1 MKPESSERLPA
12 LSAEENESLRRKVEL
27 LEREVETLR
36 QHHGA
41 ARLETPR
48 LAPPRPRPSL
58 LRGVLIVM
66 LLLLAVGFAAGL
78 LPKLRQRQVLAA
90 ETDLAVAARPIV
102 PAAVVTQAPR
112 ETVVTLPGTMQP
124 ITEAPVLARA
134 DGYIKRRN
142 VDIGDRVAAG
152 QVLAEIEAP
161 ELDQQVKQAAAA
173 LDQARSALEQA
184 NANLTQG
191 LANRELARVSAV
203 RYGNLQKRGIVSRQE
218 NDTYQAQY
226 QASDA
231 AVESLR
237 KAVAG
242 AENSVSAAQASLARL
257 KEMFS
262 YLKVRAPFAGVVTL
276 RNVDQGTLV
285 MTGNTLLFR
294 VAQTGVLRMFINVPQ
309 VNASQ
314 VRVGQATELSLS
326 ERPGRT
332 FTAKIVR
339 SSGSLDPAT
348 RTMLVEV
355 QVPNPVGDL
364 MPGMYANVT
373 LHAARENPPLLI
385 PSEALVAR
393 AQGTTAAVVDRA
405 GKVHFTPIQVG
416 RDSGTELEVLSG
428 LEAGMQVIVNPNDK
442 VREGVAVETRPFLR
456 PRPAGSTAPAQAA
469 PAAKKA
475 S

>member
-1 MKPESSERLPA
+1 MKPESPDRLPA
-12 LSAEENESLRRKVEL
+12 PGAEDSEFLLRKVEM

-41 ARLETPR
+41 ARLETPHI
-48 LAPPRPRPSL
+48 APPRPRPAL
-58 LRGVLIVM
+58 LRGMLIAFVLIA
-66 LLLLAVGFAAGL
+66 AVCFAAGL

-90 ETDLAVAARPIV
+90 ETSQVLAHRPIV
-102 PAAVVTQAPR
+102 PAAVVSLAPR

-161 ELDQQVKQAAAA
+161 ELNQQVQQAAAA

-191 LANRELARVSAV
+191 LANRELARVSAM

-237 KAVAG
+237 KAVAS
-242 AENSVSAAQASLARL
+242 ATNMVSEAQANLARL
-257 KEMFS
+257 KDVFS

-285 MTGNTLLFR
+285 TTGSTLLFR
-294 VAQTGVLRMFINVPQ
+294 VAQTGVLRLFINVPQ

-314 VRVGQATELSLS
+314 VRAGQTAGLSLS
-326 ERPGRT
+326 ERPGAALT
-332 FTAKIVR
+332 GKIVR

-355 QVPNPVGDL
+355 QVPNPRGDL
-364 MPGMYANVT
+364 LPGMYANVT

-393 AQGTTAAVVDRA
+393 AQGTMAAVVDHT

-428 LEAGMQVIVNPNDK
+428 LQEGMQVIVNPNDS
-442 VREGVAVETRPFLR
+442 VREGVLVETQPFLR
-456 PRPAGSTAPAQAA
+456 PRPAGAPPAQAA

>member
-1 MKPESSERLPA
+1 MKPESPEPPSA
-12 LSAEENESLRRKVEL
+12 LSAGETELLRKVEL
-27 LEREVETLR
+27 LEREVDALR
-36 QHHGA
+36 QHHGPA
-41 ARLETPR
+41 ALETPHV
-48 LAPPRPRPSL
+48 AAPRPRPAL
-58 LRGVLIVM
+58 LRGILIVLV
-66 LLLLAVGFAAGL
+66 LLIAVGFAAGL
-78 LPKLRQRQVLAA
+78 LPKLHQRHVLAA
-90 ETDLAVAARPIV
+90 ETDLAVTARPIV
-102 PAAVVTQAPR
+102 PAATVTQAPR
-112 ETVVTLPGTMQP
+112 ETVVTLPGTMEP

-161 ELDQQVKQAAAA
+161 ELNQQVQQANAA

-191 LANRELARVSAV
+191 LANRELAHVSAV

-242 AENSVSAAQASLARL
+242 AGNNVSEAQANLARV
-257 KEMFS
+257 KDMFS

-285 MTGNTLLFR
+285 TLGNTLLFR
-294 VAQTGVLRMFINVPQ
+294 EAQTGVLRIFINVPQ

-314 VRVGQATELSLS
+314 VRAGQTAELSLN
-326 ERPGRT
+326 ERPGRL
-332 FTAKIVR
+332 FTGKIVR

-355 QVPNPVGDL
+355 QVPNPQGDL
-364 MPGMYANVT
+364 LPGMYANVT

-393 AQGTTAAVVDRA
+393 AQGTMAAVVDRT
-405 GKVHFTPIQVG
+405 GHVHFTPIQVG
-416 RDSGTELEVLSG
+416 RDSGTELEILSG
-428 LEAGMQVIVNPNDK
+428 LEAGMQVVVNPNDK
-442 VREGVAVETRPFLR
+442 VREGVAVETTPFLR
-456 PRPAGSTAPAQAA
+456 PRQAGAPPVPGA

>member
-1 MKPESSERLPA
+1 MKPESPERLPA
-12 LSAEENESLRRKVEL
+12 LSAEENESLRQKVEL

-58 LRGVLIVM
+58 LRGMLIVLV
-66 LLLLAVGFAAGL
+66 LLIVVGFVAGL

-90 ETDLAVAARPIV
+90 ETSQTLAGRPIV
-102 PAAVVTQAPR
+102 PAAVVIPAPR
-112 ETVVTLPGTMQP
+112 ETVVTLPGTLQP

-134 DGYIKRRN
+134 DGYIKRRS

-161 ELDQQVKQAAAA
+161 ELNQQVLQAAAA
-173 LDQARSALEQA
+173 LDQAKSALEQA
-184 NANLTQG
+184 NANLAQG

-242 AENSVSAAQASLARL
+242 AENSISAAQANLARL
-257 KEMFS
+257 KDMFS
-262 YLKVRAPFAGVVTL
+262 YLKVRAPFAGIVTL
-276 RNVDQGTLV
+276 RNVDTGTLV
-285 MTGNTLLFR
+285 TAGNTLLFR
-294 VAQTGVLRMFINVPQ
+294 VAQTGVLRLYINVPQ

-314 VRVGQATELSLS
+314 VRVGQTAELSLN
-326 ERPGRT
+326 ERPGQL

-339 SSGSLDPAT
+339 SSDSLDPAT

-355 QVPNPVGDL
+355 QVPNPRGDL
-364 MPGMYANVT
+364 LPGMYANVT
-373 LHAARENPPLLI
+373 LRAARENPPLLI

-393 AQGTTAAVVDRA
+393 AQGTMAAVVDA
-405 GKVHFTPIQVG
+405 TGSVHFTPIQVG

-428 LEAGMQVIVNPNDK
+428 LQEGMQVIVNPNDK
-442 VREGVAVETRPFLR
+442 VREGVLVETRPFLR
-456 PRPAGSTAPAQAA
+456 PRQAGSAAPAQPA

>member
-1 MKPESSERLPA
+1 MKPELPERLPA
-12 LSAEENESLRRKVEL
+12 PNAEASELLLRKVES

-41 ARLETPR
+41 ARLETPHI
-48 LAPPRPRPSL
+48 APPRPRPSL
-58 LRGVLIVM
+58 LRGILIVLV
-66 LLLLAVGFAAGL
+66 LLIAVGFAAGL

-90 ETDLAVAARPIV
+90 ETSLALAARPIV
-102 PAAVVTQAPR
+102 PAAVVSLAPR
-112 ETVVTLPGTMQP
+112 ETVVTLPGTMEP
-124 ITEAPVLARA
+124 LTEAPVLARA

-161 ELDQQVKQAAAA
+161 ELDQQVQQAAAA

-191 LANRELARVSAV
+191 QANRELARVSAV

-218 NDTYQAQY
+218 NDTYQAQS

-237 KAVAG
+237 KAVAAAG
-242 AENSVSAAQASLARL
+242 NGISEAQANLARV
-257 KEMFS
+257 KDMFS
-262 YLKVRAPFAGVVTL
+262 YLKVRAPFAGMVTL

-285 MTGNTLLFR
+285 TAGNTLLFR
-294 VAQTGVLRMFINVPQ
+294 VAQTGVLRMYINVPQ

-314 VRVGQATELSLS
+314 VRVGQATELSLN
-326 ERPGRT
+326 ERPGRK
-332 FTAKIVR
+332 FAGRIVR

-355 QVPNPVGDL
+355 QVPNPQGDL
-364 MPGMYANVT
+364 LPGMYANVT
-373 LHAARENPPLLI
+373 LRAARENPPLLI

-393 AQGTTAAVVDRA
+393 AQGTMAAVVDRA
-405 GKVHFTPIQVG
+405 GSVHFTPIQVG

-428 LEAGMQVIVNPNDK
+428 LEEGMQVVVNPNDQ
-442 VREGVAVETRPFLR
+442 VREGVVVETRPFLR
-456 PRPAGSTAPAQAA
+456 PRPAGSAPPAQAA

>member
-1 MKPESSERLPA
+1 MKPETPGPPPAVSSDD
-12 LSAEENESLRRKVEL
+12 NELLRQKVEL
-27 LEREVETLR
+27 LERELAALH
-36 QHHGA
+36 QHHGT

-58 LRGVLIVM
+58 LRGLLIAVVLTV
-66 LLLLAVGFAAGL
+66 AVGFAAGL

-90 ETDLAVAARPIV
+90 ETSQALAARPIV
-102 PAAVVTQAPR
+102 PAAVVIPAPR
-112 ETVVTLPGTMQP
+112 ETSVTLPGTMQP
-124 ITEAPVLARA
+124 LTEAPVLARA
-134 DGYIKRRN
+134 DGYIKRRL

-152 QVLAEIEAP
+152 QLLAEIEAP

-173 LDQARSALEQA
+173 LDQARSALEQS
-184 NANLTQG
+184 NANLAEG
-191 LANRELARVSAV
+191 LANRELARVSAL

-237 KAVAG
+237 KAVA
-242 AENSVSAAQASLARL
+242 AAQNNVSAAEANLARL
-257 KEMFS
+257 KDLFS

-276 RNVDQGTLV
+276 RNVDLGTLV
-285 MTGNTLLFR
+285 TAGNTMLFR
-294 VAQTGVLRMFINVPQ
+294 VAQTGVLRTYINVPQ

-314 VRVGQATELSLS
+314 VRVGQTTEIGLS

-332 FTAKIVR
+332 FSGKIVR
-339 SSGSLDPAT
+339 FSDSLDPAT

-355 QVPNPVGDL
+355 HVPNPRGDL
-364 MPGMYANVT
+364 LPGMYANVT
-373 LHAARENPPLLI
+373 LRAARENPPLLM

-393 AQGTTAAVVDRA
+393 AQGTMAAVVDRA
-405 GKVHFTPIQVG
+405 GRVHFTPIQVG
-416 RDSGTELEVLSG
+416 RDSGTDLEVLSG

-442 VREGVAVETRPFLR
+442 VREGVAVEARPFLR
-456 PRPAGSTAPAQAA
+456 PLPAGAPSAQAA
-469 PAAKKA
+469 PEPKKA